1 MTPNPWPIIAPDDDD
16 LDRAARGLPLTCTP
30 AWNRLSSARCRGPLG
45 SDAFA
50 DPELDA
56 QKEAAAAARKQAYL
70 DRLQA
75 SREAAEA
82 RQREREAAQAI
93 RLAEGQRKRL
103 EARLAR
109 AEASR
114 QRQAERRAREPLS
127 PEERSRRIREG
138 MAQAKAAGRIPVKK
152 PRAPRVYPRSP
163 NKVAPEGMVPLG
175 PAARANGYSPV
186 YLARA
191 CKEGRLP
198 AVQKGHYWYVREA
211 DVPAFRA
218 REAAIALKVRRR
230 NAETARK
237 AKAAKPWARLCPR
250 KRKTA

>member
-1 MTPNPWPIIAPDDDD
+1 MTPNPWPIMVPSDDAGHSCHD
-16 LDRAARGLPLTCTP
+16 
-30 AWNRLSSARCRGPLG
+30 WNRLTSARCRGPLG

-127 PEERSRRIREG
+127 PEERSRRIRGEWP
-138 MAQAKAAGRIPVKK
+138 RRR
-152 PRAPRVYPRSP
+152 PRAGSR
-163 NKVAPEGMVPLG
+163 
-175 PAARANGYSPV
+175 
-186 YLARA
+186 
-191 CKEGRLP
+191 
-198 AVQKGHYWYVREA
+198 
-211 DVPAFRA
+211 
-218 REAAIALKVRRR
+218 
-230 NAETARK
+230 
-237 AKAAKPWARLCPR
+237 
-250 KRKTA
+250 

>member
-1 MTPNPWPIIAPDDDD
+1 MTLNPWPIKAPSDDAGHSCPD
-16 LDRAARGLPLTCTP
+16 
-30 AWNRLSSARCRGPLG
+30 WNRLTSARCRGPLG

-56 QKEAAAAARKQAYL
+56 QREAAAAARKQAYL

-75 SREAAEA
+75 SMAATEA
-82 RQREREAAQAI
+82 RRREREASRAI
-93 RLAEGQRKRL
+93 QLAEDQRKRL

-114 QRQAERRAREPLS
+114 LRQAERRTREPLS

-138 MAQAKAAGRIPVKK
+138 MERARVAGRISGKK

-163 NKVAPEGMVPLG
+163 NRTPPEGMVPVI
-175 PAARANGYSPV
+175 AAAKANGYNSN
-186 YLARA
+186 YLTRA

-237 AKAAKPWARLCPR
+237 AKAAKPWAKLCPR
-250 KRKTA
+250 KRKPA